1 MELTGYIE
9 ECSEFAAEWRDAGKD
24 FVVAHTS
31 GSTGAPKEI
40 RLSKNDMAISARATN
55 RFFGI
60 GSGSLLHLPLSLSY
74 IAGKMMIVRAS
85 EADCVLL
92 AEKPSSSPLADYAGR
107 DITLSAVVPS
117 QIPGLLNG
125 KGWRKIDNLIIGGA
139 PLSAAT
145 ERKLQELG
153 VPAYAT
159 YGMTETCSHVA
170 LRRMGTD
177 AYTAMPGI
185 RFATDHRNCLRINA
199 PQFSF
204 RQLQTN
210 DIVDLLSPQS
220 FIWKGRY
227 DNVINSGGIKIF
239 PEQLEAKLQPYI
251 SHPFFIGGVPHPTWG
266 TAVELIVELPDS
278 KLTDTF
284 ELEQQLHDICRT
296 HLTTVECP
304 KSIKFTAAL
313 PRTAN
318 GKIRRNS

>member
-1 MELTGYIE
+1 MELIGYIE
-9 ECSEFAAEWRDAGKD
+9 ECSAFASEWNDAGKD

-31 GSTGAPKEI
+31 GSTGTPKEI
-40 RLSKNDMAISARATN
+40 RLSKNDMVTSARATN

-60 GSGSLLHLPLSLSY
+60 GSGSLLHLPLSPSY

-85 EADCVLL
+85 EADCVLM
-92 AEKPSSSPLADYAGR
+92 AEKPSSTPLADYAGR

-170 LRRMGTD
+170 LRKLGSELFM
-177 AYTAMPGI
+177 ALPGI
-185 RFATDHRNCLRINA
+185 SFSLDERGCLVIDA

-204 RQLQTN
+204 KRVVTN
-210 DIVDLLSPQS
+210 DLAELDGAEAFRWL
-220 FIWKGRY
+220 GRY
-227 DNVINSGGIKIF
+227 DNVINSGGIKII
-239 PEQLEAKLQPYI
+239 PEVIEERIAPLMGEVPFYI
-251 SHPFFIGGVPHPTWG
+251 SSRESERWG
-266 TAVELIVELPDS
+266 REVVLIVEGETSPVS
-278 KLTDTF
+278 IA
-284 ELEQQLHDICRT
+284 QLKDQLGVI
-296 HLTTVECP
+296 CP
-304 KSIKFTAAL
+304 KEIICEPKFD
-313 PRTAN
+313 RTSSS
-318 GKIRRNS
+318 KIIRRSY

>member
-170 LRRMGTD
+170 LRKLGSELFR
-177 AYTAMPGI
+177 ALPGI
-185 RFATDHRNCLRINA
+185 RFSLDERGCLAIDA

-204 RQLQTN
+204 KRVVTN
-210 DIVDLLSPQS
+210 DLAELDGTGAFRWL
-220 FIWKGRY
+220 GRY
-227 DNVINSGGIKIF
+227 DNVINSGGIKII
-239 PEQLEAKLQPYI
+239 PEVIEERIAPLMC
-251 SHPFFIGGVPHPTWG
+251 GVPFYVSSRESERWG
-266 TAVELIVELPDS
+266 REAVLIVEGETSPVSLAQL
-278 KLTDTF
+278 K
-284 ELEQQLHDICRT
+284 EQLGVI
-296 HLTTVECP
+296 CP
-304 KSIKFTAAL
+304 KEIICEPKFD
-313 PRTAN
+313 RTSSS
-318 GKIRRNS
+318 KIIRKKY

>member
-9 ECSEFAAEWRDAGKD
+9 ECSAFASEWNDAGKD

-31 GSTGAPKEI
+31 GSTGTPKEI
-40 RLSKNDMAISARATN
+40 RLSKNDMATSARATN

-60 GSGSLLHLPLSLSY
+60 DSGSLLHLPLSPSY

-85 EADCVLL
+85 VAGCELL

-170 LRRMGTD
+170 LRKLGSELFRALPDISFSLDERG
-177 AYTAMPGI
+177 
-185 RFATDHRNCLRINA
+185 CLAIDA

-204 RQLQTN
+204 KRVVTN
-210 DIVDLLSPQS
+210 DLAELDGAGAFRWL
-220 FIWKGRY
+220 GRY
-227 DNVINSGGIKIF
+227 DNVINSGGIKII
-239 PEQLEAKLQPYI
+239 PEAIEERIAPLMGDAPFYI
-251 SHPFFIGGVPHPTWG
+251 SSRESERWG
-266 TAVELIVELPDS
+266 TEAVMIVEGETSPVSLA
-278 KLTDTF
+278 
-284 ELEQQLHDICRT
+284 QLKDLLGVI
-296 HLTTVECP
+296 CP
-304 KSIKFTAAL
+304 KEIICEPKFD
-313 PRTAN
+313 RTSSS
-318 GKIRRNS
+318 KIIRNKY